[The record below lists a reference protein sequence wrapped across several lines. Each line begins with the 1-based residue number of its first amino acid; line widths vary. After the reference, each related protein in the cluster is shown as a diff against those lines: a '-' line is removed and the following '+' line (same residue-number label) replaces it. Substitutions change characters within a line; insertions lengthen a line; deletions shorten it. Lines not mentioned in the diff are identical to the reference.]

1 MDNWQHD
8 GFTDIEHRRRLSQSQ
23 GFCLLHTWQLAQR
36 HYTSQLAF
44 VYRDV
49 LADVFDG
56 LDRDYKKLP
65 PGDER
70 ESRQAATW
78 KVWWR
83 KWRSRMRA
91 GPAHELCPIC
101 RIRLEAEARYVAI
114 LLQQL
119 RSEEMRALLVQ
130 STGLCLI
137 HFKQARKLVEV
148 IDPIGL
154 HRLLECQRRCIQRIL
169 SEVEEMLRKDDYRFR
184 KEPRGNEMTSWRRA
198 AKLCAGNPGVR

>member
-1 MDNWQHD
+1 VQQHY
-8 GFTDIEHRRRLSQSQ
+8 I
-23 GFCLLHTWQLAQR
+23 
-36 HYTSQLAF
+36 SQLAF

-49 LADVFDG
+49 LADVLDD
-56 LDRDYKKLP
+56 LDRDDRKFP
-65 PGDER
+65 PGDEG

-83 KWRSRMRA
+83 KWRYRMRA

-101 RIRLEAEARYVAI
+101 RIRLEAEERYVAI
-114 LLQQL
+114 LLEQL

-137 HFKQARKLVEV
+137 HFNQARKRVEV
-148 IDPIGL
+148 VDPVGL
-154 HRLLECQRRCIQRIL
+154 RRLLECQRRCIQRIL
-169 SEVEEMLRKDDYRFR
+169 LEVEEMLRKDDYRFSD
-184 KEPRGNEMTSWRRA
+184 EPRGNEMTSWRRA